1 MKNDK
6 NLCEFSLT
14 LTENP
19 DAWIDSL
26 RHNLFMLVERD
37 DVSLRDLAE
46 AAGVNYDTFKGF
58 LYGDAKNCKL
68 GTVVGIAKAYG
79 FTLDELVGA
88 GTMSPRERSVLQHLR
103 MVPENIQYFIEWAV
117 GFMHRRCIESGHRQK
132 VVALLR
138 PKCMDSSMKMCNDYD
153 VLDIS
158 YLSDA
163 IRPRVKMAMKIP
175 CDHYMPLY
183 SPYDVLLIANDRD
196 ALPDETVVVISSGH
210 LWLVNRKVVDG
221 KVGYYSIRDGQLRA
235 HEVDECIGYVVAVH
249 TLEKL

>member
-1 MKNDK
+1 MKNNK

-46 AAGVNYDTFKGF
+46 AADVNYDTFKGF
-58 LYGDAKNCKL
+58 LYGDSKNCKL

-88 GTMSPRERSVLQHLR
+88 GTMSPRERSILQHLR

-138 PKCMDSSMKMCNDYD
+138 PKCMF
-153 VLDIS
+153 
-158 YLSDA
+158 LSTSLEGD
-163 IRPRVKMAMKIP
+163 
-175 CDHYMPLY
+175 LN
-183 SPYDVLLIANDRD
+183 SPYRSAPSWTWFVSILMFSYSFMNLAIYCDIVIMFSRLSLPHLLKSCFYTVVCIFQTSSCLFVVLLGS
-196 ALPDETVVVISSGH
+196 LPAYNTSVVRMVYATVLLRNR
-210 LWLVNRKVVDG
+210 LWCLLFP
-221 KVGYYSIRDGQLRA
+221 S
-235 HEVDECIGYVVAVH
+235 
-249 TLEKL
+249 